1 MRVILALL
9 ALGSCAALGS
19 LVVPASPLG
28 AKPSPLGEVYRGAA
42 LPFSHPAKHLACV
55 QPPSAC
61 SSNSDCSC
69 SNCCA
74 QFGDQQVCQPS
85 CWRL

>member
-1 MRVILALL
+1 MRVHVMLTLLALL
-9 ALGSCAALGS
+9 LCGTLGLLIA
-19 LVVPASPLG
+19 PASPVG
-28 AKPSPLGEVYRGAA
+28 AKPSPLGVLHRDAA
-42 LPFSHPAKHLACV
+42 LPMSHAAKRLACV

-61 SSNSDCSC
+61 SSNSDCTC

-85 CWRL
+85 C

>member
-1 MRVILALL
+1 V
-9 ALGSCAALGS
+9 
-19 LVVPASPLG
+19 
-28 AKPSPLGEVYRGAA
+28 LGELHRGSA
-42 LPFSHPAKHLACV
+42 LPFSHAAKRVACV

-61 SSNSDCSC
+61 SSNSDCTC

-85 CWRL
+85 C